1 MTTRSTYSP
10 RAYRVAVEIRS
21 AKTLMVEGVSD
32 RRIILRSCASK
43 VNSHKVKFVI
53 DTAQIIEATEGQKVG
68 NKEKVLQ
75 TFELLRESGRFG
87 VFVDREWDGLT
98 DPVSGV
104 WHPFTPANTG
114 EEPKF
119 LTSGHSIENY
129 SFTLE
134 LYHQAILSTCYDSVG
149 DHSMPDLESSF
160 QPALDMALAFS
171 KVFRELGIF
180 GKSKSCVTPDDFS
193 WSDDNQLSI
202 SPAANFRNTL
212 VDRGCN
218 LPEDVVDRILA
229 AYSSPG
235 LPEGAPTLFYL
246 HGHLGELVLRASL
259 ASKLRSLGVPAP
271 VSQAYF
277 NERPDMREMRL
288 REYYANKGELPPS
301 IEIAVSF
308 LLAK

>member
-10 RAYRVAVEIRS
+10 RAYRVAVDIRS

-43 VNSHKVKFVI
+43 KNLHEAKFAI
-53 DTAQIIEATEGQKVG
+53 DTAQIIEAREGEKIG
-68 NKEKVLQ
+68 NKEKVLEV
-75 TFELLRESGRFG
+75 FELLRESGRFG
-87 VFVDREWDGLT
+87 IFVDREWDGLT
-98 DPVSGV
+98 DPVSGA
-104 WHPFTPANTG
+104 WLPFTPANTG

-119 LTSGHSIENY
+119 FTSGHSIENY
-129 SFTLE
+129 SFTLD
-134 LYHQAILSTCYDSVG
+134 LYRQAILSTCYDSVG
-149 DHSMPDLESSF
+149 DNSIPDLESSF

-171 KVFRELGIF
+171 KVFRELRVL
-180 GKSKSCVTPDDFS
+180 GKSKNCVTPDDFS
-193 WSDDNQLSI
+193 WSGDNQLSI
-202 SPAANFRNTL
+202 NPAANFRNTL
-212 VDRGCN
+212 IDRGCN
-218 LPEDVVDRILA
+218 LPEDLVDRVLA

-235 LPEGAPTLFYL
+235 LPEGAPTSFYL

-271 VSQAYF
+271 VCQAYF

-288 REYYANKGELPPS
+288 REYYANKEELPAS
-301 IEIAVSF
+301 IETAVSF